1 MSDKTYKEEFVR
13 INGIEHYLL
22 HYSKSLGTPV
32 LLYLHSGPG
41 FSESLFAYMF
51 DKSWG
56 DMFTHVQWDQRGAGK
71 TLQRNKGKN
80 NPESISQMIED
91 LHGIVQHL
99 KQKYQTD
106 KIVLLGHSWGSV
118 LGSLYVLKHPEHVS
132 AYIGSGQVVNMVEN
146 ERVGYE
152 NAMKLA
158 QTSGNEKHVRMLQQI
173 GEYPTNDFDETL
185 RKLPIVR
192 KVQESYEKDAG
203 TWNLIK
209 SMFKSPSFK
218 WHDLINMTR
227 FSKANRKIIK
237 ELFSVD
243 LFSLGN
249 RYNVPVHYILG
260 ENDTNAP
267 IELST
272 AYYETIS
279 ADYKSLIV
287 IPNAGHNPMFEQPME
302 FAKALQVV
310 RERL

>member
-1 MSDKTYKEEFVR
+1 MSVKTYKEEFVR
-13 INGIEHYLL
+13 INGIEQYLL
-22 HYSKSLGTPV
+22 HYSKSPGTPV
-32 LLYLHSGPG
+32 LLYLHGGPG
-41 FSESLFAYMF
+41 FSESLFAYML

-80 NPESISQMIED
+80 NPESISQMIDD
-91 LHGIVQHL
+91 LHGVVQHL
-99 KQKYQTD
+99 KQKYQTK

-118 LGSLYVLKHPEHVS
+118 LGSLYVLKYPENVS
-132 AYIGSGQVVNMVEN
+132 AYIGSGQVVNMMEN

-173 GEYPTNDFDETL
+173 GEYPTNDFDETMK
-185 RKLPIVR
+185 KLPIVR

-203 TWNLIK
+203 IWNLIK
-209 SMFKSPSFK
+209 PMFKSPSFK
-218 WHDLINMTR
+218 WHDLINMIR
-227 FSKANRKIIK
+227 FSKANRKLIQ
-237 ELFSVD
+237 EVFSVD
-243 LFSLGN
+243 LSSHGN
-249 RYNVPVHYILG
+249 HYYVPVYYILG

-267 IELST
+267 TELSI
-272 AYYETIS
+272 AYYKTIS
-279 ADYKSLIV
+279 ADYKSLTV
-287 IPNAGHNPMFEQPME
+287 IPDAGHNPMFEQPME

>member
-1 MSDKTYKEEFVR
+1 
-13 INGIEHYLL
+13 
-22 HYSKSLGTPV
+22 
-32 LLYLHSGPG
+32 
-41 FSESLFAYMF
+41 
-51 DKSWG
+51 
-56 DMFTHVQWDQRGAGK
+56 
-71 TLQRNKGKN
+71 
-80 NPESISQMIED
+80 MIED

-173 GEYPTNDFDETL
+173 GEYPTNDFDETM

-192 KVQESYEKDAG
+192 KVQENYEKDAG

>member
-1 MSDKTYKEEFVR
+1 MSDKTYTEEFVR

-22 HYSKSLGTPV
+22 HYSKGPGTPV

-56 DMFTHVQWDQRGAGK
+56 DMFTHIHWDQRGAGK

-80 NPESISQMIED
+80 NPESISQMIDD
-91 LHGIVQHL
+91 LHGVVQHL
-99 KQKYQTD
+99 KQKYQTE

-118 LGSLYVLKHPEHVS
+118 LGSLYVLKYPENVS
-132 AYIGSGQVVNMVEN
+132 AYIGSGQVVNMMEN

-158 QTSGNEKHVRMLQQI
+158 QTSGNEKHVQMLQQI
-173 GEYPTNDFDETL
+173 DKYPTDDFDETM
-185 RKLPIVR
+185 RKLPVVR

-209 SMFKSPSFK
+209 TMFKSPSFK
-218 WHDLINMTR
+218 WHDLINMTC
-227 FSKANRKIIK
+227 FSKANGKLIQ

-243 LFSLGN
+243 LSSLGN
-249 RYNVPVHYILG
+249 HYNVPVYYILG

-267 IELST
+267 IEISI

-279 ADYKSLIV
+279 ADCKSLTV
-287 IPNAGHNPMFEQPME
+287 IPDAGHNPMFEQPVE